1 MQEHHDLLDALNRD
15 ISLKEKL
22 VHAHE
27 VVKRYFPYI
36 ARIAVTIYDLKTTAL
51 NSYLHSGEESSP
63 SDHEQAYMQD
73 TPNLQ
78 TLVKQGQPRVI
89 TNMLTQ
95 EGGETNHP
103 PRIGRHG
110 YAASYTMPMFNKGTI
125 LGFIFFN
132 SHEPD
137 SFEPED
143 LNQLDIFGHL
153 ISLMVINELTSV
165 NTLTAAL
172 KTTGQITHLRDPE
185 TGSHLDRMSRY
196 ARLIATALA
205 KTHNLDDDFIEH
217 IFLFS
222 PLHDIGKIG
231 IPDEI
236 LLKKGKLTKEE
247 YLVMRGHVT
256 KGREIIDD
264 LLANFGLETIEH
276 VDILRNI
283 AQYHHEAVNGTGY
296 PEGRSKDTI
305 PLEARIVG
313 VADVFD
319 ALTSHRPYKEAWTND
334 AAFTWLQ
341 QVAGVQLD
349 SACVNAL
356 INNVQE
362 VEKIQELFAE
372 DIYGM

>member
-1 MQEHHDLLDALNRD
+1 MQEHHDILDALNKD
-15 ISLKEKL
+15 IPLKEKL
-22 VHAHE
+22 AHAHG

-51 NSYLHSGEESSP
+51 NSYLHSGDEDTLP
-63 SDHEQAYMQD
+63 DHEQAYLND
-73 TPNLQ
+73 APNLQ
-78 TLVKQGQPRVI
+78 SLVKQGQPRVI

-95 EGGETNHP
+95 EGEETDHA

-132 SHEPD
+132 SHEAD
-137 SFEPED
+137 SFESED

-153 ISLMVINELTSV
+153 ISLMVINEITSM

-172 KTTGQITHLRDPE
+172 KTSGQMTHLRDPE

-196 ARLIATALA
+196 ARLIATALE
-205 KTHNLDDDFIEH
+205 KTHHLDDDFIEH

-247 YLVMRGHVT
+247 YLIMRGHVT

-264 LLANFGLETIEH
+264 LISNFGLETIEN

-283 AQYHHEAVNGTGY
+283 AQYHHEAVNGSGY
-296 PEGRSKDTI
+296 PEGRSYDTI
-305 PLEARIVG
+305 PLEARIVA

-319 ALTSHRPYKEAWTND
+319 ALTSRRPYKEAWSNEE
-334 AAFTWLQ
+334 AFAWLK

-349 SACVNAL
+349 SDCVNAL

-362 VEKIQELFAE
+362 VERIQELFAE